1 MIKIT
6 QARLHELFDYRDDGN
21 LIWKVCLNGD
31 RNKIGK
37 VAGTFSK
44 SNKYYHCQIG
54 GKKYR
59 LHRLIFLYHHGYL
72 TLGMDIDH
80 IDGNSSNNRIENLR
94 GVTGSQNQWN
104 RKKSVN
110 NTSGIK
116 GINWDKQ
123 KSKWV
128 SRVMVN
134 YKSIFL
140 GRFDT
145 LEEAT
150 VAVENAREKYHGEFA
165 RHK

>member
-1 MIKIT
+1 MSEIT

-21 LIWKVCLNGD
+21 LIWKVRLSD

-37 VAGTFSK
+37 VAGSFSK
-44 SNKYYHCQIG
+44 SNKYYHCRIE
-54 GKKYR
+54 GKTYR

-94 GVTGSQNQWN
+94 EVTGSQNQWN
-104 RKKSVN
+104 RKKNVN

-116 GINWDKQ
+116 GINWDKR

-134 YKSIFL
+134 NKPIFL

>member
-1 MIKIT
+1 
-6 QARLHELFDYRDDGN
+6 
-21 LIWKVCLNGD
+21 
-31 RNKIGK
+31 
-37 VAGTFSK
+37 
-44 SNKYYHCQIG
+44 
-54 GKKYR
+54 
-59 LHRLIFLYHHGYL
+59 
-72 TLGMDIDH
+72 MDIDH